1 MKKIYELSVTTQGPT
16 YPPSEIMNED
26 GNFIVVGLINKI
38 NNKSDFIQEWG
49 AALVSKNSSVPAFG
63 MNKAY
68 EIIKYY
74 DLEALQATDDEIL
87 YTLPTPLPCNNYPG
101 IFAPDQLPEANNL
114 IQPSY
119 PLHKAPIPDMRDFDG
134 LKVTGPIYLSDWIKA
149 QGEMEVSLTN
159 DRKAAVFDFDF
170 KHLVPNSMYTVMAL
184 RENDLNP
191 ANRSRPGPLGIPNV
205 FITDSDGQGRY
216 QATMPNPFES
226 ADAPNRNRIINVVL
240 LYMSRQMSY
249 GGAIGH
255 HGLGGDIH
263 AQLKL
268 TKSSFW
274 EFNTTQ

>member
-1 MKKIYELSVTTQGPT
+1 MKKLYKLSVTTQGPT
-16 YPPSEIMNED
+16 YPPSEITNKD
-26 GNFIVVGLINKI
+26 GDFVVVGLINKK
-38 NNKSDFIQEWG
+38 NDKNEFVQEWG
-49 AALVSKNSSVPAFG
+49 GALVSNDSVVPEFGKNKP
-63 MNKAY
+63 Y
-68 EIIKYY
+68 TIIKHY
-74 DLEALQATDDEIL
+74 DLENFQAADDEIL

-101 IFAPDQLPEANNL
+101 IFAPDQLPEANNI

-134 LKVTGPIYLSDWIKA
+134 LKVIDPIYLSDWIKA
-149 QGEMEVSLTN
+149 QGEMEVSLTS
-159 DRKAAVFDFDF
+159 DHKAAIFDFDF
-170 KHLVPNSMYTVMAL
+170 KCLVPNSMYTVMAL

-205 FITDSDGQGRY
+205 FITDSEGKGYYRV
-216 QATMPNPFES
+216 TMPNPFEL
-226 ADAPNRNRIINVVL
+226 ADSPKRNRIINVVL